1 MALSGTPGGS
11 DTPGDPSARRD
22 IMWSPWRMAYVAGN
36 DAPEGRPRGC
46 VFCELPAGDDDEAA
60 YILYRGRRAFVI
72 MNLYPYNNGHL
83 MVIPYAHVDTLTALD
98 EPTVSEMMVLTQR
111 AQTVIQERMHP
122 QGFNLGM
129 NQGRAGGAGI
139 AEHVHL
145 HVVPRWVGDTNFM
158 PVVGDL
164 RVMPQHLDETY
175 ALLRPGFDTE

>member
-1 MALSGTPGGS
+1 
-11 DTPGDPSARRD
+11 
-22 IMWSPWRMAYVAGN
+22 MWSPWRMAYVTGN
-36 DAPEGRPRGC
+36 DAPPEERRGC
-46 VFCELPAGDDDEAA
+46 VFCDLPAGDDDEAV

>member
-1 MALSGTPGGS
+1 
-11 DTPGDPSARRD
+11 
-22 IMWSPWRMAYVAGN
+22 MWSPWRMAYVTGN
-36 DAPEGRPRGC
+36 DAPPEERRGC
-46 VFCELPAGDDDEAA
+46 VFCDLPAGDDDEAA

-175 ALLRPGFDTE
+175 ALLQPGFDTE

>member
-1 MALSGTPGGS
+1 MALNPAGPESSGRAGTP
-11 DTPGDPSARRD
+11 RD
-22 IMWSPWRMAYVAGN
+22 IMWSPWRMAYIAAGKE
-36 DAPEGRPRGC
+36 APPTPGAC
-46 VFCELPAGDDDEAA
+46 VFCDVPAAGDDDAG

-83 MVIPYAHVDTLTALD
+83 MIIPYAHVDSLTALD
-98 EPTVSEMMVLTQR
+98 EPTLTEMMLLTQR

-145 HVVPRWVGDTNFM
+145 HVVPRWAGDTNFM
-158 PVVGDL
+158 PVVGDV

-175 ALLRPGFDTE
+175 ALLKTGFTGT